1 MAAITAKGEFD
12 VNLTPVEGGA
22 LAWLGRLT
30 IAKTFRGDLAG
41 TSAGEMIA
49 ASFMEAGSAGYVAL
63 EQVEA
68 ALHGRRGSFILQHH
82 AIMDRGAG
90 RLEIE
95 VVPDSGTGELTG
107 LTGRMAILIEDGK
120 HFYEFIGAIPDR

>member
-12 VNLTPVEGGA
+12 VNLTPIEGGA
-22 LAWLGRLT
+22 LAWLGRMA
-30 IAKTFRGDLAG
+30 IAKTFRGDLEG

-49 ASFMEAGSAGYVAL
+49 ASFLAAGSAGYVAL
-63 EQVEA
+63 EQVQA
-68 ALHGRRGSFILQHH
+68 ALQGRRGSFVLQHH

-95 VVPDSGTGELTG
+95 VVPDSGTDELVG
-107 LTGRMAILIEDGK
+107 LAGQMTILVEDGK
-120 HFYEFIGAIPDR
+120 HFYEFKGELPD